1 MDNKNT
7 RAVFTT
13 RIGAVA
19 AAVGSAVGLGNIWR
33 FPYEAGS
40 HGGGAF
46 MLCYIAFIFLI
57 GFPVICAEF
66 IMGRQTRSNEFRSF
80 RTLAPGRPGWS
91 VLALIGILSSVMI
104 LGFYSVVVGWTVEY
118 IWLSISGELFSNAG
132 NLSQTFATAIGG
144 GWRPVFWTFVF
155 LLLNY
160 IILSRGVQKGIEK
173 LNNILMPLMF
183 VLLIVLCVNSLFMPG
198 ASEGLKF
205 LFLPDFSKLTP
216 DVVLS
221 ALGQSFF
228 SLSIG
233 VGTMLTYASYFS
245 ADTRLA
251 KTAFTTSVLDT
262 LVAILAG
269 VMIFPAV
276 FSFGMQPAQGLA
288 LVYEVLPQV
297 FRSINGGMIWA
308 SIFFFLLF
316 LASISSTI
324 SMSEIQ
330 ITFLIEELKLSRR
343 GANLTVLVVAMI
355 LGTVCAL
362 SFGPLKDATLFGKTF
377 FDLLDYVAS
386 NIFMPACG
394 MFLAFFVGWKL
405 DKKIIRKQLSNNGSV
420 ADRAMPYITFCLK
433 WIAPLTIF
441 LVMLNSIDIL

>member
-1 MDNKNT
+1 M
-7 RAVFTT
+7 A
-13 RIGAVA
+13 
-19 AAVGSAVGLGNIWR
+19 
-33 FPYEAGS
+33 
-40 HGGGAF
+40 
-46 MLCYIAFIFLI
+46 
-57 GFPVICAEF
+57 
-66 IMGRQTRSNEFRSF
+66 
-80 RTLAPGRPGWS
+80 
-91 VLALIGILSSVMI
+91 
-104 LGFYSVVVGWTVEY
+104 
-118 IWLSISGELFSNAG
+118 SISGELFSNAG

-276 FSFGMQPAQGLA
+276 FSFGMQPAQGPA

-324 SMSEIQ
+324 SMSEISVAYFCEQ
-330 ITFLIEELKLSRR
+330 WGMSRR
-343 GANLTVLVVAMI
+343 KAVAVNTSVAVV
-355 LGTVCAL
+355 LGTLCAL
-362 SFGPLKDATLFGKTF
+362 SFGPLSDLQICGMTVFNLF
-377 FDLLDYVAS
+377 DCVAS
-386 NIFMPACG
+386 NIIMPLGG
-394 MFLAFFVGWKL
+394 MLISIFSGWV
-405 DKKIIRKQLSNNGSV
+405 LSRNVLQAELSPIP
-420 ADRAMPYITFCLK
+420 RALLRALTFSLRY
-433 WIAPLTIF
+433 IAPGAIAVIF
-441 LVMLNSIDIL
+441 IAY

>member
-1 MDNKNT
+1 
-7 RAVFTT
+7 
-13 RIGAVA
+13 
-19 AAVGSAVGLGNIWR
+19 
-33 FPYEAGS
+33 
-40 HGGGAF
+40 
-46 MLCYIAFIFLI
+46 
-57 GFPVICAEF
+57 
-66 IMGRQTRSNEFRSF
+66 
-80 RTLAPGRPGWS
+80 
-91 VLALIGILSSVMI
+91 
-104 LGFYSVVVGWTVEY
+104 
-118 IWLSISGELFSNAG
+118 
-132 NLSQTFATAIGG
+132 
-144 GWRPVFWTFVF
+144 
-155 LLLNY
+155 
-160 IILSRGVQKGIEK
+160 
-173 LNNILMPLMF
+173 MF

-276 FSFGMQPAQGLA
+276 FSFGMQPAQGPA

-316 LASISSTI
+316 LLL
-324 SMSEIQ
+324 
-330 ITFLIEELKLSRR
+330 FLLFIFRQ
-343 GANLTVLVVAMI
+343 
-355 LGTVCAL
+355 
-362 SFGPLKDATLFGKTF
+362 SF
-377 FDLLDYVAS
+377 Y
-386 NIFMPACG
+386 M
-394 MFLAFFVGWKL
+394 
-405 DKKIIRKQLSNNGSV
+405 
-420 ADRAMPYITFCLK
+420 
-433 WIAPLTIF
+433 
-441 LVMLNSIDIL
+441 